1 MSADLL
7 THLNAP
13 QRQAVMTVDGPV
25 LVLAGAG
32 SGKTRVITH
41 RLAYLVQA
49 HGVWASKILAVTF
62 TNKAAGEMR
71 TRVAQLI
78 GEAEAARAWVG
89 TFHATCVRLLRRDA
103 DAFQVQR
110 NFVIYDAADQ
120 LRLVKQ
126 ALKALHIN
134 DKQVHPNAALNE
146 ISRAKNR
153 LEAPEVYAETAAG
166 YFEGF
171 VVDIYTRYQAALD
184 ANNALDF
191 DDLIRR
197 VVDGL
202 RGQPALL
209 AKYQQQFAYVMVDEY
224 QDTNHAQYQLVRLLT
239 QAQPNL
245 CVVGD
250 DDQSIYGWRGADVR
264 NILDFESDYPNTTVI
279 TLEENYR
286 STQNILSAANVVV
299 ANNATRRPK
308 TLWTS
313 RPAGELLTIVALA
326 DEQDEAAWIIDRLQ
340 ELRLSE
346 DSPLKAFAIFYRT
359 NAQSRVL
366 EDALRR
372 ADLPYVLI
380 GGTRF
385 YDRREVKDIIAYLRL
400 VANPADDLSALR
412 IVNVPTRGIGKT
424 TVGRVQGWA
433 TAQGLSFL
441 EALRGAGDVPGLGA
455 GARKRVRAFV
465 ELYDAFVAAS
475 RTMEVPAFVE
485 HILAVTGYVET
496 LERAGTGE
504 ALDRLQNLEELVS
517 AAAEFVERADEVS
530 LDAFLQ
536 GVALLSQ
543 VDALDDSAG
552 AVTLMTLHSAK
563 GLEFPVVFMAGM
575 EEGLFPHN
583 NALYGERDIEEERRL
598 CYVGLTRAKDR
609 LILTHAWQRRIYGS
623 AEMQAPSRFLDEL
636 PREVVQFEG
645 VEQAQWQPDAHASL
659 AGHAGVGGGFGAP
672 AGAPATVRTADGYTL
687 EYDEAE
693 VAFGGA
699 DPRSFHVGEVISHA
713 TWGRGRIIETQGKG
727 ARQKIEVMF
736 GGEVG
741 VRILRVKDAPIERLI
756 Q

>member
-1 MSADLL
+1 MPADLL
-7 THLNAP
+7 ANLNPP
-13 QRQAVMTVDGPV
+13 QREAVMTVDGPV

-41 RLAYLVQA
+41 RLAYLVDA
-49 HGVWASKILAVTF
+49 HGVWPSKILAVTF

-71 TRVAQLI
+71 SRVAALI
-78 GEAEAARAWVG
+78 GGAEAARAWVG
-89 TFHATCVRLLRRDA
+89 TFHATCSRFLRRDA
-103 DAFQVQR
+103 DAFGVSA
-110 NFVIYDAADQ
+110 NFSIYDTADQ

-126 ALKALHIN
+126 ALKALGIS

-153 LEAPEVYAETAAG
+153 LEGPQVYAETATG

-171 VVDIYTRYQAALD
+171 VVDVYAHYQAALE

-191 DDLIRR
+191 DDLLRR
-197 VVDGL
+197 VADGF
-202 RGQPALL
+202 RDSPALL
-209 AKYQQQFAYVMVDEY
+209 AKYQERFAYVMVDEY
-224 QDTNHAQYQLVRLLT
+224 QDTNHAQYQIVRLLT
-239 QAQPNL
+239 RARPNL

-250 DDQSIYGWRGADVR
+250 DDQSIYAWRGADLR
-264 NILDFESDYPNTTVI
+264 NILDFESDYPHTKVI

-286 STQNILSAANVVV
+286 STQNILTAANCVV
-299 ANNATRRPK
+299 ANNQTRKPK
-308 TLWTS
+308 TLWTGK
-313 RPAGELLTIVALA
+313 PPGELLTVIALA
-326 DEQDEAAWIIDRLQ
+326 DEQEEAECIIDRLQ
-340 ELRLSE
+340 ELRLADDE
-346 DSPLKAFAIFYRT
+346 PLKAFAIFYRT

-400 VANPADDLSALR
+400 ISNPVDDLSALR

-433 TAQGLSFL
+433 LAQGLSFL
-441 EALRGAGDVPGLGA
+441 EALRRAAEVPGVGA
-455 GARKRVRAFV
+455 GALKRLRAFV
-465 ELYDAFVAAS
+465 DLYDGLAAAA
-475 RTMEVPAFVE
+475 RDLEVPALVE
-485 HILAVTGYVET
+485 HVLTATGYVEG
-496 LERAGTGE
+496 LERQNTGE

-517 AAAEFVERADEVS
+517 AAAEFVERADEVT

-536 GVALLSQ
+536 GVALVSD
-543 VDALDDSAG
+543 VDQLDDSSG

-563 GLEFPVVFMAGM
+563 GLEFPIVFMAGM

-598 CYVGLTRAKDR
+598 CYVGLTRAMDR
-609 LILTHAWQRRIYGS
+609 LILTHAWQRRIYGM
-623 AEMQAPSRFLDEL
+623 AEVQAPSRFLDEL
-636 PREVVQFEG
+636 PREVVRFEG
-645 VEQAQWQPDAHASL
+645 VQQAQWRPDAHASL
-659 AGHAGVGGGFGAP
+659 AGHAGVARAFGAR
-672 AGAPATVRTADGYTL
+672 GAAAPVTRTADGYTL
-687 EYDEAE
+687 EYEDGAEAD
-693 VAFGGA
+693 GG
-699 DPRSFHVGEVISHA
+699 PRPYYVGEVISHA
-713 TWGRGRIIETQGKG
+713 MWGRGRIVETQGKG
-727 ARQKIEVMF
+727 PRQKIEVVF

-741 VRILRVKDAPIERLI
+741 VRILRVKDAPIERLV